1 MKDFVIISA
10 ELNTVSKAQNKAAT
24 KLLKDWLVEHNYA
37 FKQVIGCYMGASET
51 SFVVC
56 TPTPREVLNL
66 VRKAALFDQE
76 CILHVD
82 GLSNACLVNSEGSTP
97 IGKFNE
103 VSGKPET
110 DAWTFD
116 PQTGTYYVVS

>member
-10 ELNTVSKAQNKAAT
+10 ELVTASEAQNKAAA
-24 KLLKDWLVEHNYA
+24 KLLKDWLVEQNYA
-37 FKQVIGCYMGASET
+37 FKQVLGCYMGVTET

-66 VRKAALFDQE
+66 IRKANLFDQE

-82 GLSNACLVNSEGSTP
+82 GLSNARLVNSEGSTQ
-97 IGKFNE
+97 IGKFHE

-110 DAWTFD
+110 DAWTLD